1 MSKGIKLAF
10 ATAIISG
17 FAVFFSKFAVTNN
30 IDPYQFT
37 TLKNVLVAVVLC
49 SVVLLPMTWRKLR
62 AIKRQDWYKLL
73 AIGTIGG
80 SIPFLLFFKGLSL
93 TTPAMAGFIHKTLF
107 IWASVLAIF
116 FLREKL
122 GKVQWLALGVLL
134 IGIGLVVGIKAFT
147 FGWAEIMIL
156 AATLLWSVENVI
168 AKKTLSTVDPKIVA
182 WARMFFG
189 SIILLTYLSL
199 TSGFAGIF
207 TLGTT
212 QWLWIGL
219 SVLFL
224 SGYVLTWYH
233 ALAYEKVSVV
243 ASVLVLASPITT
255 ILNAIYKGVLP
266 TPEKW
271 LGIGLSLVAVIVFV
285 AYTYHL
291 EKKLAVPHVSTH
303 AS

>member
-10 ATAIISG
+10 ATAVISA
-17 FAVFFSKFAVTNN
+17 FAVFFNKFAVTKN

-49 SVVLLPMTWRKLR
+49 SIVLLPLTWRKLR
-62 AIKRQDWYKLL
+62 AVKRADWYKLL

-116 FLREKL
+116 FLKEKI
-122 GKVQWLALGVLL
+122 GKIQWLALGVLL
-134 IGIGLVVGIKAFT
+134 VGIGLVVGIKAFT

-156 AATLLWSVENVI
+156 AATLLWSIENVI

-189 SIILLTYLSL
+189 SVILLTYLSF

-207 TLGTT
+207 TLGST

-243 ASVLVLASPITT
+243 ASVLVLASPVTT

-271 LGIGLSLVAVIVFV
+271 LGIGLSLVAVAVFV
-285 AYTYHL
+285 IWARKL
-291 EKKLAVPHVSTH
+291 ENKSLKPHV
-303 AS
+303 ASLS